1 MNGGADLGG
10 MMGFGPVVQE
20 EDEPLFHAPGRPAR
34 LVSWWRLGPVGS
46 GISMLRDPRARICI
60 RAIIPARPITRSG

>member
-20 EDEPLFHAPGRPAR
+20 EDEPNSHDHALSFPP
-34 LVSWWRLGPVGS
+34 
-46 GISMLRDPRARICI
+46 ISPMCI
-60 RAIIPARPITRSG
+60 LSFSRGA

>member
-20 EDEPLFHAPGRPAR
+20 EDEPLFHAPWEAR
-34 LVSWWRLGPVGS
+34 ALG
-46 GISMLRDPRARICI
+46 
-60 RAIIPARPITRSG
+60 